1 MPGVSAASSSRNT
14 LVLVGVAGASY
25 LAATSALAIT
35 QTPLGTPLFFGL
47 AAVCAGAYIALMV
60 HLWRAAPGASGALAA
75 ALILAAL
82 IRVPIAASPVHNDN
96 DLIRYLW
103 DGRIQKLGFNPYA
116 VLPADPQLQ
125 WTHTDETRDMPSARH
140 RTPYPPAAQMFF
152 RFVVGVHDSARAMKL
167 AIVMCD
173 LLTILVL
180 WRWLIA
186 TGRSPWLTLAYAWNP
201 LVVLEVAHSGHIDAL
216 GALWIAAAVYW
227 LSRKRTALATVAF
240 VLAVTT
246 KLVPVV
252 AAPLLI
258 GRISR
263 RDALLGTAL
272 MVILYMPFM
281 NAPQNAVGGV
291 NMVIESV
298 RFNGPLFKA
307 IRTAS
312 NPPAGAAAAVIV
324 GLLTAA
330 WCRWKLDANDP
341 AAWAWPMAVA
351 LACAPVIYPWYLLA
365 FTPFLVSRETWPLM
379 AWTISI
385 IPVYVVWELARGGG
399 PWVVPSGVM
408 AVEYGT
414 LALATVLL
422 LWSKWRRGPTLW
434 ASRSTG

>member
-1 MPGVSAASSSRNT
+1 MPGTPAASYPRKT
-14 LVLVGVAGASY
+14 LVVVAVAALCY
-25 LAATSALAIT
+25 LSATTALAIT
-35 QTPLGTPLFFGL
+35 QTPLGTPLFFAL
-47 AAVCAGAYIALMV
+47 AAVCAGAYAALML
-60 HLWRAAPGASGALAA
+60 HIWSSALASHRVFVA
-75 ALILAAL
+75 ALLLAAV
-82 IRVPIAASPVHNDN
+82 IRVPIALAPVHNDN
-96 DLIRYLW
+96 DMIRYLW

-167 AIVMCD
+167 AIVMAD

-180 WRWLIA
+180 WRWLIT

-216 GALWIAAAVYW
+216 SALWIAAAVYW
-227 LSRKRTALATVAF
+227 LSRSRTALATVAI

-246 KLVPVV
+246 KLLPVV
-252 AAPLLI
+252 LAPLLL

-263 RDALLGTAL
+263 RDALLGAAL
-272 MVILYMPFM
+272 MVILYLPFM
-281 NAPQNAVGGV
+281 AAPQNAVGGV

-298 RFNGPLFKA
+298 RFNGPLFKVVRA
-307 IRTAS
+307 ATS
-312 NPPAGAAAAVIV
+312 PPVGAAAAVIL

-365 FTPFLVSRETWPLM
+365 FTPFLLTRETFPLGV
-379 AWTISI
+379 WTISI
-385 IPVYVVWELARGGG
+385 IPVYVVWELARRGG
-399 PWVVPSGVM
+399 PWAVPGALM
-408 AVEYGT
+408 ALEYGSV
-414 LALATVLL
+414 ALATILL
-422 LWSKWRRGPTLW
+422 LWSKWRRSPTLS

>member
-1 MPGVSAASSSRNT
+1 VPDAPAGSPSRKIT
-14 LVLVGVAGASY
+14 VLVVVAGVFY
-25 LAATSALAIT
+25 LGATMALAIT
-35 QTPLGTPLFFGL
+35 QTPLGSRLFFAL
-47 AAVCAGAYIALMV
+47 AAVCVGAYAGLMLR
-60 HLWRAAPGASGALAA
+60 LWSSAAGSRGAFAA

-82 IRVPIAASPVHNDN
+82 IRVPVALSPVHNDN
-96 DLIRYLW
+96 DMIRYLW

-152 RFVVGVHDSARAMKL
+152 RLVVSIHDSARAMKL

-186 TGRSPWLTLAYAWNP
+186 TGRNPWLTLAYAWNP
-201 LVVLEVAHSGHIDAL
+201 LVVLEVAHSGHIDAV

-227 LSRKRTALATVAF
+227 LSRRRTALATVAF

-246 KLVPVV
+246 KLLPVV

-258 GRISR
+258 GRVSR

-272 MVILYMPFM
+272 MVILYLPFM
-281 NAPQNAVGGV
+281 AAPQNAVGGV

-307 IRTAS
+307 IRTATS
-312 NPPAGAAAAVIV
+312 PPVAAAAAVIL

-365 FTPFLVSRETWPLM
+365 FTPFLLTRETLPLI
-379 AWTISI
+379 AWTGSI
-385 IPVYVVWELARGGG
+385 IPVYVVWEFARRGGS
-399 PWVVPSGVM
+399 WVVPGVVM
-408 AVEYGT
+408 AVEYGVV
-414 LALATVLL
+414 ALATGLL
-422 LWSKWRRGPTLW
+422 LWSKWRRPTLS